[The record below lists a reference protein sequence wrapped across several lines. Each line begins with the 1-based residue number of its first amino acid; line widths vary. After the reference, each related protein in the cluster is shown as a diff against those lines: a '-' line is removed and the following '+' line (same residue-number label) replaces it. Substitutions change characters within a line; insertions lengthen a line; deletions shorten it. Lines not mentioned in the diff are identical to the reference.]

1 VCTFSYIS
9 KEDFAPKTP
18 TGFERT
24 WLDLKLEFS
33 RTGEGLAGAKYY
45 KTIVWHRYQ
54 TATNIQCKNVCL
66 ENEVKSKDKH
76 RRPTFFFYYSL

>member
-1 VCTFSYIS
+1 LLIVCTFSYIS

-18 TGFERT
+18 TGLERT

-45 KTIVWHRYQ
+45 KTIV
-54 TATNIQCKNVCL
+54 
-66 ENEVKSKDKH
+66 
-76 RRPTFFFYYSL
+76 